1 MDKVY
6 IDNNKRPEVVEL
18 PTYGE
23 VKLIVKDGK
32 VVKYDVITSHK
43 ISEKQPI
50 KVLKWY
56 NEYS

>member
-32 VVKYDVITSHK
+32 VVKAV
-43 ISEKQPI
+43 
-50 KVLKWY
+50 
-56 NEYS
+56 